1 MRESGPF
8 IHLFKTSLGY
18 YVYDVNTGQ
27 VLKID
32 KGVYDYLKNA
42 GREAD
47 ELSLEKVNL
56 LKKRGIFEK

>member
-1 MRESGPF
+1 MRKMRESGPF

-42 GREAD
+42 GREVD
-47 ELSLEKVNL
+47 E
-56 LKKRGIFEK
+56 